1 MQTKPVLRAVRWIV
15 SIIILMIFFVP
26 VYWMFLTAV
35 KTMGQCY
42 QTPPSFWTSTPA
54 WENFSRALEA
64 IPFWSMF
71 KNSVVVTLGVLIC
84 QTVTVIPAA
93 YAFARLRFRGS
104 RVLFGVTLAT
114 MMIPAQLI
122 FLPVFLMFS
131 RTGLINSYASLIL
144 PHATSAFAIFM
155 LRQTFKQ
162 VPEELI
168 EAARL
173 DHASQWKIMIHVMLP
188 IARPTLV
195 TLALLTLITTW
206 SDYFWPFVMT
216 TDNAV
221 RTLPIG
227 VSMLRTVD
235 GGVQYPLLMAGNV
248 LLVVPVLIA
257 FFVAHRH
264 IIKAFTYMGD
274 K

>member
-1 MQTKPVLRAVRWIV
+1 MIRVVRSSVRWII
-15 SIIILMIFFVP
+15 SLGIILIFFVP
-26 VYWMFLTAV
+26 VYWMFLTAI

-42 QTPPSFWTSTPA
+42 QTPPSFWVSSPV
-54 WENFSRALEA
+54 WENFLHAIEA
-64 IPFWSMF
+64 IPFWNMF
-71 KNSVVVTLGVLIC
+71 KNSVIVTLGVLLC
-84 QTVTVIPAA
+84 QSITVIPAA
-93 YAFARLRFRGS
+93 YAFARMKFKGQKL
-104 RVLFGVTLAT
+104 LFGATLAT

-131 RTGLINSYASLIL
+131 KAGLINSYASLIL

-173 DHASQWKIMIHVMLP
+173 DNASQWKIITRVMLP
-188 IARPTLV
+188 IARPTLI

-216 TDNAV
+216 TNNDV
-221 RTLPIG
+221 RTLPVGI
-227 VSMLRTVD
+227 SMLRIVD

-248 LLVVPVLIA
+248 VLVIPVLIA

>member
-1 MQTKPVLRAVRWIV
+1 MPKPIRSTARWIV
-15 SIIILMIFFVP
+15 SIAILLVFFVP
-26 VYWMFLTAV
+26 VYWMFLTAI
-35 KTMGQCY
+35 KTLGQCY
-42 QTPPSFWTSTPA
+42 QTPPSFWVSSPV
-54 WENFSRALEA
+54 WENFVNAINA
-64 IPFWSMF
+64 IPFWSML
-71 KNSVVVTLGVLIC
+71 KNSIIVTLGVLLC
-84 QTVTVIPAA
+84 QCITVIPAA
-93 YAFARLRFRGS
+93 YAFARLRFKGQN
-104 RVLFGVTLAT
+104 VLFGITLAT

-131 RTGLINSYASLIL
+131 NMGLINSYASLIL

-173 DHASQWKIMIHVMLP
+173 DKASQWKIITRVMLP

-216 TDNAV
+216 TNNDV
-221 RTLPIG
+221 RTLPVGI
-227 VSMLRTVD
+227 SMLRIVD
-235 GGVQYPLLMAGNV
+235 GGVQYPLLMAGNMILV
-248 LLVVPVLIA
+248 LPVLIA
-257 FFVAHRH
+257 FFVAHKH

>member
-1 MQTKPVLRAVRWIV
+1 MPKPIRSTARWNV
-15 SIIILMIFFVP
+15 SIAILLVFFVP
-26 VYWMFLTAV
+26 VYWMFLTAI

-42 QTPPSFWTSTPA
+42 QTPPSFWVSSPA

-64 IPFWSMF
+64 IPFWSML
-71 KNSVVVTLGVLIC
+71 KNSIIVTLGVLIC
-84 QTVTVIPAA
+84 QAVTVIPAA
-93 YAFARLRFRGS
+93 YAFARLRFKGRS
-104 RVLFGVTLAT
+104 VLFGMTLAT

-131 RTGLINSYASLIL
+131 SAGLINSYASLIL

-173 DHASQWKIMIHVMLP
+173 DHAGQWKIITRVMLP
-188 IARPTLV
+188 IARPTLI

-216 TDNAV
+216 TDKAV
-221 RTLPIG
+221 RTLPVGI
-227 VSMLRTVD
+227 SMLRIVD

-248 LLVVPVLIA
+248 VLVIPVLIV
-257 FFVAHRH
+257 FFAAHRH

>member
-1 MQTKPVLRAVRWIV
+1 MSTKPVRRAVRWIV
-15 SIIILMIFFVP
+15 SILILLIFFVP
-26 VYWMFLTAV
+26 VYWMFLTAI

-42 QTPPSFWTSTPA
+42 QTPPSFWVSSPA

-64 IPFWSMF
+64 IPFWSML
-71 KNSVVVTLGVLIC
+71 KNSIIVTLGVLIC
-84 QTVTVIPAA
+84 QAVTVIPAA
-93 YAFARLRFRGS
+93 YAFARLRFKGRS
-104 RVLFGVTLAT
+104 VLFGMTLAT

-131 RTGLINSYASLIL
+131 SAGLINSYASLIL

-173 DHASQWKIMIHVMLP
+173 DHAGQWKIITRVMLP
-188 IARPTLV
+188 IARPTLI

-216 TDNAV
+216 TDKAV
-221 RTLPIG
+221 RTLPVGI
-227 VSMLRTVD
+227 SMLRIVD

-248 LLVVPVLIA
+248 VLVIPVLIV
-257 FFVAHRH
+257 FFAAHRH

>member
-1 MQTKPVLRAVRWIV
+1 MPKPIRGAVRWIV
-15 SIIILMIFFVP
+15 SILILLIFFIP
-26 VYWMFLTAV
+26 VYWMFLTAI

-42 QTPPSFWTSTPA
+42 QTPPSFWVSSPV
-54 WENFSRALEA
+54 WENFSKALDA
-64 IPFWSMF
+64 IPFWNML
-71 KNSVVVTLGVLIC
+71 KNSMIVTLGVLLC
-84 QTVTVIPAA
+84 QCITVVPAA
-93 YAFARLRFRGS
+93 YAFARLRFRGQNL
-104 RVLFGVTLAT
+104 LFGITLAT

-131 RTGLINSYASLIL
+131 SMGLINSYASLIL

-173 DHASQWKIMIHVMLP
+173 DKANQWKIITRIMLP

-216 TDNAV
+216 TENTV
-221 RTLPIG
+221 RTLPVGI
-227 VSMLRTVD
+227 SMLRIVD

-248 LLVVPVLIA
+248 ILVVPVLIA
-257 FFVAHRH
+257 FFVAHKH